1 MNSSIVPSCAV
12 VSSVIIADLIGS
24 VDEDLEFRPRAF
36 SRVSQALGAAV
47 NAVAVACR
55 DNGPVDQVIAVQRTR
70 AMAAGP
76 TCERAFGL
84 FVENLLSASAT

>member
-1 MNSSIVPSCAV
+1 MASSIVQSCAV
-12 VSSVIIADLIGS
+12 VSDVIIADLICL

-36 SRVSQALGAAV
+36 SRVSQALSAAV

-55 DNGPVDQVIAVQRTR
+55 DNGSVDQVIAVQRAR

-76 TCERAFGL
+76 TCEKAFGL
-84 FVENLLSASAT
+84 FVENVMSVA

>member
-1 MNSSIVPSCAV
+1 MAAHIVPSQEV
-12 VSSVIIADLIGS
+12 VSNAIIEDLIGE

-36 SRVSQALGAAV
+36 SRVFQALSVTV

-55 DNGPVDQVIAVQRTR
+55 DAGPVDQVIAVQRAR
-70 AMAAGP
+70 ATAAGP

-84 FVENLLSASAT
+84 FVQNLLSAA